1 MITYHFQDCNS
12 ELSVFERYSEYKLE
26 LELAID
32 SNKYNLDDYA
42 AWNLNQYYARA
53 LNREYEK
60 LLDNLKQQASDRLK
74 EVNQSGVNNAY

>member
-42 AWNLNQYYARA
+42 AWNLDQYYARA
-53 LNREYEK
+53 LDHEYEK
-60 LLDNLKQQASDRLK
+60 LLENLKQQASARMA
-74 EVNQSGVNNAY
+74 EVNQVGGN